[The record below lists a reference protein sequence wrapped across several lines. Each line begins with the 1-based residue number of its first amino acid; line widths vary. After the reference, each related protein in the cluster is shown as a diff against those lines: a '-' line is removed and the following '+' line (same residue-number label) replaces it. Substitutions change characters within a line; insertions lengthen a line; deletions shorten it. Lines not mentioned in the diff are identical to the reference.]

1 MSSSVK
7 DILSK
12 TNQQFGLLDDDRKI
26 TFAREMSG
34 WKGRK
39 MAFLGTLKIADFRT
53 MIEGKRLIQQKQNHQ
68 KH

>member
-26 TFAREMSG
+26 AYAREMSG
-34 WKGRK
+34 WKGWR
-39 MAFLGTLKIADFRT
+39 MAFTGKLKVGDFRT
-53 MIEGKRLIQQKQNHQ
+53 IIE
-68 KH
+68 

>member
-26 TFAREMSG
+26 AFAREMSG
-34 WKGRK
+34 WKGWR
-39 MAFLGTLKIADFRT
+39 MAFTGKLKVGDFRT
-53 MIEGKRLIQQKQNHQ
+53 IIEWKRLIQQQNSGNNH
-68 KH
+68 

>member
-26 TFAREMSG
+26 AFAKEMSG
-34 WKGRK
+34 WKGWR
-39 MAFLGTLKIADFRT
+39 MACLGKLKIADFRT
-53 MIEGKRLIQQKQNHQ
+53 IVE
-68 KH
+68 

>member
-26 TFAREMSG
+26 VFAREMSG
-34 WKGRK
+34 WKWWK
-39 MAFLGTLKIADFRT
+39 MAFMGKIKVSDFRT
-53 MIEGKRLIQQKQNHQ
+53 IIEWKRLIQQQSTNN

>member
-26 TFAREMSG
+26 AYAREMSG
-34 WKGRK
+34 WKGWK
-39 MAFLGTLKIADFRT
+39 MAFTGKLKIADFRT
-53 MIEGKRLIQQKQNHQ
+53 IVEGKRLIQQQNTAP

>member
-26 TFAREMSG
+26 AFAREMSG
-34 WKGRK
+34 WKGWK
-39 MAFLGTLKIADFRT
+39 MAFMGKLKISDFRT
-53 MIEGKRLIQQKQNHQ
+53 MIEGKRLIQQQNNHQ

>member
-1 MSSSVK
+1 MSSSVQ

-26 TFAREMSG
+26 AYAQEMSG
-34 WKGRK
+34 WKGWK
-39 MAFLGTLKIADFRT
+39 MAITGQLKVADFRT
-53 MIEGKRLIQQKQNHQ
+53 IIEWKRLIQQKNTAW

>member
-26 TFAREMSG
+26 AYAQEMSG
-34 WKGRK
+34 WEGWK
-39 MAFLGTLKIADFRT
+39 MAFLGKLKVSDFRT
-53 MIEGKRLIQQKQNHQ
+53 IIEGKRLIQKQNTDH

>member
-26 TFAREMSG
+26 AYAQDEWLERMENGLYGQAKS
-34 WKGRK
+34 K
-39 MAFLGTLKIADFRT
+39 
-53 MIEGKRLIQQKQNHQ
+53 
-68 KH
+68 

>member
-26 TFAREMSG
+26 AFAKEMSG
-34 WKGRK
+34 WKGWR
-39 MAFLGTLKIADFRT
+39 MTFL
-53 MIEGKRLIQQKQNHQ
+53 
-68 KH
+68 

>member
-26 TFAREMSG
+26 AYAQEMSG
-34 WKGRK
+34 WRGWK
-39 MAFLGTLKIADFRT
+39 MALMGKLRVGDFRT
-53 MIEGKRLIQQKQNHQ
+53 IIEGKRLIQQKNSHHNH
-68 KH
+68 